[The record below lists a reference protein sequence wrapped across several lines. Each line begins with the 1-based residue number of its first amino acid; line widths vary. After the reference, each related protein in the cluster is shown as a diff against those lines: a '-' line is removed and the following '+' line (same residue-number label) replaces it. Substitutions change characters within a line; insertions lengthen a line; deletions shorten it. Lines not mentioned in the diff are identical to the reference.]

1 MVTETKETMNKAFDN
16 LNDGIRTAMD
26 ASQRTQETWF
36 NCMRDSFRQ
45 PGDVDRMFRRGE
57 RVLNEWL
64 PFVGG
69 TMNTVVKAYDANL
82 RAGMDIFKTYFD
94 GLSRGETA
102 DIGKTTRQVWDATF
116 EAARTNFDMM
126 SRVSARTLENCAS
139 FCEAAFANDEGQAN
153 SSARPTPTRPTAKN
167 EKTNGH

>member
-1 MVTETKETMNKAFDN
+1 MVTETRETMNKAFDN
-16 LNDGIRTAMD
+16 FNDGIRSAMD

-36 NCMRDSFRQ
+36 NFMRDSFRQ

-82 RAGMDIFKTYFD
+82 HAGMEVFKTYFD
-94 GLSRGETA
+94 GLSRGET
-102 DIGKTTRQVWDATF
+102 DLGKTTRQVWDAAF

-126 SRVSARTLENCAS
+126 SRVGTRTLENCAS
-139 FCEAAFANDEGQAN
+139 FCEAAFSTEEGHPA
-153 SSARPTPTRPTAKN
+153 SAGRPTPTRPTAKT